1 MGQTVR
7 QKQLTELMVA
17 SQHKHH
23 ADMNLDETIQELVNR
38 FGVKKKALRKAL
50 RNMYDDR
57 SFEKIDRKIKE
68 LNQTREL
75 MHELLAL

>member
-17 SQHKHH
+17 NAHKHH
-23 ADMNLDETIQELVNR
+23 AGENLDATIQELANR
-38 FGVKKKALRKAL
+38 FGVTKKALRRAL

-68 LNQTREL
+68 LTQTREL